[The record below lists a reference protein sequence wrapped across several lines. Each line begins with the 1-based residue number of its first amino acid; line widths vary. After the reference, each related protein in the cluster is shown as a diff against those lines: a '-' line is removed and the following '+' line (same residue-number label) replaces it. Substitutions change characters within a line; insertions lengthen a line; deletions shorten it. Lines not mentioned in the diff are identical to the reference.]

1 MPASSYYIMI
11 VYIPRCKH
19 IIIILT
25 VQMSA
30 DLQKH
35 LVPYIFIRFQDA
47 ARIFHTIWIW
57 NVPFLREYTSVY
69 RDHRVSIG
77 LCKWRHC
84 ILLRLTVPC
93 VGILYLRN
101 LTLVLGV
108 KDLVLGGFGGLQLRY
123 EPGNERL

>member
-1 MPASSYYIMI
+1 MI

-84 ILLRLTVPC
+84 IHFCLTQTQKGHAYVYILFNIVAVLMLSLPRLLLH
-93 VGILYLRN
+93 G
-101 LTLVLGV
+101 
-108 KDLVLGGFGGLQLRY
+108 
-123 EPGNERL
+123 